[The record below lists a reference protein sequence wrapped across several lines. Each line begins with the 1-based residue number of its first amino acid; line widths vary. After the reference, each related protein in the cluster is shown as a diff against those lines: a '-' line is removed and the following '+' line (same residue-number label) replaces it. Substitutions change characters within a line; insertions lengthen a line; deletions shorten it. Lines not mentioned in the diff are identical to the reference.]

1 MQVYQSLHEC
11 CSYGLVGEAEKL
23 VQEGKFTINSPD
35 KDGNTPLHW
44 ASNGDHLHVIK
55 VSASTAPPPPTPL
68 HPCLLLTMMRKILLL
83 FHSFLSLAFYFIP
96 RTHIVQY
103 LTSAGASPNHRGK
116 DGQTP
121 LHWAAIRGFVRSAS
135 ELLGAGAAID
145 IRDDFGFSA
154 FLRSVQ
160 SGHMGLANFL
170 LASGASI
177 ENCDNEGH
185 NAMHWAAYVQPPLP
199 SLKNGNT
206 LCQILW
212 LHQHVRAAAP
222 QGSPAAPLLGQRW
235 FDALHDRMPFWLH
248 QHRFVTGSWFL
259 SRIYGLVLK
268 LSAVNMLAG
277 MGSRIDVRDHAS
289 LSGPDHLELHH
300 KHLSYFASFHR
311 KVAKFPLLGWCFPRN
326 VCNPSTHETLKTI
339 LALGYVHWI
348 LYIIPLTMYLLW
360 SHIMLAVASP
370 FLWLG
375 PLQSHIS
382 TRFGFRFTPIL
393 SLATMMLLPSC

>member
-1 MQVYQSLHEC
+1 MKPIISCPNPQAPRQVIPPPANTFLLPSSLSSPPPPLPLNSGRIESCRQQLFRQVRAHQHPAVFFCNNLIMYGPGSSIQPPNGDWEKVLALGCVGCVCYVWWPRDVAVLQVYQSLHEC

-96 RTHIVQY
+96 RTHIMQY

-206 LCQILW
+206 LCQVLW

-222 QGSPAAPLLGQRW
+222 QGSPAAPFLGQRW

-248 QHRFVTGSWFL
+248 QHRFVTGS
-259 SRIYGLVLK
+259 
-268 LSAVNMLAG
+268 
-277 MGSRIDVRDHAS
+277 
-289 LSGPDHLELHH
+289 
-300 KHLSYFASFHR
+300 
-311 KVAKFPLLGWCFPRN
+311 
-326 VCNPSTHETLKTI
+326 
-339 LALGYVHWI
+339 
-348 LYIIPLTMYLLW
+348 
-360 SHIMLAVASP
+360 
-370 FLWLG
+370 
-375 PLQSHIS
+375 
-382 TRFGFRFTPIL
+382 
-393 SLATMMLLPSC
+393 